1 MKKIIFII
9 IATIIAVT
17 ANSQFVHKIKADSV
31 LITNDSCTAEFNLEN
46 STKAIKGFLY
56 NKGNGRTE
64 FRKGVIKIDDSIYI
78 IGADTLNLAA
88 ASSSNSAWKIIGN
101 TGTNPSIN
109 FLGTIDSIDLIIKT
123 KGLENAIFN
132 AGGGLTFRNAN
143 GQDKINL
150 NKNGTGYLSVIHRF
164 GQGENN
170 YFSTPVSSSIIM
182 DSAHKKGRGSAI
194 YGERQFI
201 SKNGVTINPST
212 LDGASV
218 QGYMNLRMSKGNYN
232 FYSDLTGGFNTSAI
246 TANIHVATEN
256 TSDSIA
262 RYTFYGNNGGVT
274 TGLSAST
281 SRFDFSWS
289 KPSDNFGFYNNFL
302 SAPIF
307 SGQAGRYTE
316 KFNHFAAAF
325 TRRGGVSGRVGMITG
340 LYIENLL
347 QDSVDRTWGVLQLGT
362 NDWNAFRGKVM
373 IGDSTQANAGLHRL
387 YVDGRGRFT
396 DTLTATTMGNTDSS
410 DRVATTA
417 WVKRLSNATVLPGGI
432 YNQIQYNDGG
442 VLNGATGFEYQS
454 GTSPNILVTA
464 QNAAHVPLLIQ
475 GATSQSAN
483 LLEVNN
489 SIGTNL
495 ANISSIG
502 RISARDFFSISNYGD
517 IQFGDLLGDGNTAI
531 GANGSKSI
539 FFRNN
544 SGGLPFQF
552 DMGYAG
558 IPTMKVRGA
567 SIFNEASENRDFL
580 IKGNSNPALLFVNSD
595 SNNVGLGTILPH
607 PSSLL
612 ELSST
617 EKGFLPPRMTA
628 AQRTSISSPSVSLF
642 VWDTDSL
649 RYMGYNG
656 TAWKGLRWTDEGNYG
671 GTDWNLNGNS
681 GTSSST
687 NFLGTTD
694 NVSLRF
700 KTNNTARAV
709 IDSNGKV
716 GINNIAP
723 DFQLDV
729 NGDARVNTLPFL
741 ASRDTVLTYD
751 PSSKQLKVTKL
762 PAGPSSTKLTSDLSA
777 YTSTSLTDAS
787 GLSFS
792 VNANTYYH
800 FKFIIVF
807 STASGNT
814 GIRLSVSVPSSPDI
828 LSAKATIPIAA
839 DGTASELTGWIT
851 SSNDAVVGTGVQTS
865 NTDYIAIVEGTLLTG
880 ANAGTLQLRYA
891 TEVSSS
897 GVTIKKASFG
907 NLVLY

>member
-9 IATIIAVT
+9 IATFIAVS

-31 LITNDSCTAEFNLEN
+31 LITNDSCTAELNLEN
-46 STKAIKGFLY
+46 STKGIKGFLY

-64 FRKGVIKIDDSIYI
+64 FRKGIIKIDDSIYI

-88 ASSSNSAWKIIGN
+88 AGSSNSAWKIIGN
-101 TGTNPSIN
+101 SGTNPSIN

-194 YGERQFI
+194 SGERQFI

-274 TGLSAST
+274 TGLSAAT
-281 SRFDFSWS
+281 SRIDFSWS

-302 SAPIF
+302 SAPLF
-307 SGQAGRYTE
+307 SAQAGRYTE

-325 TRRGGVSGRVGMITG
+325 TQKGASGRVGMVTG

-347 QDSVDRTWGVLQLGT
+347 RDSVDRTWGVLQLGT

-396 DTLTATTMGNTDSS
+396 DTLTATTMGNADSS
-410 DRVATTA
+410 NRVATTA
-417 WVKRLSNATVLPGGI
+417 WVK
-432 YNQIQYNDGG
+432 
-442 VLNGATGFEYQS
+442 
-454 GTSPNILVTA
+454 
-464 QNAAHVPLLIQ
+464 
-475 GATSQSAN
+475 N
-483 LLEVNN
+483 L
-489 SIGTNL
+489 
-495 ANISSIG
+495 
-502 RISARDFFSISNYGD
+502 
-517 IQFGDLLGDGNTAI
+517 
-531 GANGSKSI
+531 
-539 FFRNN
+539 
-544 SGGLPFQF
+544 
-552 DMGYAG
+552 GYAG
-558 IPTMKVRGA
+558 
-567 SIFNEASENRDFL
+567 
-580 IKGNSNPALLFVNSD
+580 
-595 SNNVGLGTILPH
+595 GT
-607 PSSLL
+607 
-612 ELSST
+612 
-617 EKGFLPPRMTA
+617 G
-628 AQRTSISSPSVSLF
+628 
-642 VWDTDSL
+642 
-649 RYMGYNG
+649 
-656 TAWKGLRWTDEGNYG
+656 
-671 GTDWNLNGNS
+671 WNLNGNNGTNS
-681 GTSSST
+681 GT
-687 NFLGTTD
+687 NFLGTLD

-700 KTNNTARAV
+700 KTNNITRAL
-709 IDSNGKV
+709 IDSNGKF
-716 GINNIAP
+716 GINKITP
-723 DFQLDV
+723 DFLLDV
-729 NGDARVNTLPFL
+729 DGDARVSTLPFL

-751 PSSKQLKVTKL
+751 PSTKQLKVTKL
-762 PAGPSSTKLTSDLSA
+762 PDGPSTIKLTSDLSA

-828 LSAKATIPIAA
+828 LSAKAVIPIAA

-851 SSNDAVVGTGVQTS
+851 SSNDAVVGTGVQTL

-891 TEVSSS
+891 SEVSSS
-897 GVTIKKASFG
+897 GVTIKKTSFG
-907 NLVLY
+907 QLVLY